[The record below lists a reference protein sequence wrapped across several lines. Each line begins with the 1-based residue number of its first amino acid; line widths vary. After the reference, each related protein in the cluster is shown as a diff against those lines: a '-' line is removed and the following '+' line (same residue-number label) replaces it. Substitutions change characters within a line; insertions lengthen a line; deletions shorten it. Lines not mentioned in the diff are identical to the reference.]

1 MEKNTYMV
9 YRIDLKNGKVSET
22 GNEFEYAFDAQKECD
37 LINETQILSGNIQYM
52 FYYRIYN
59 CFAPFKT
66 QEQLQKEASL
76 ALDAFNKRINGLK
89 ALSMVARK
97 SILQGELNK
106 EEEAV

>member
-9 YRIDLKNGKVSET
+9 YRINLETGKVSET
-22 GNEFEYAFDAQKECD
+22 GKEFEYAFDAQKECD
-37 LINETQILSGNIQYM
+37 LVNETQILTGNIQYM

-66 QEQLQKEASL
+66 QEQLQKEARLSL
-76 ALDAFNKRINGLK
+76 DTFNKRINGLK
-89 ALSMVARK
+89 AMSLVATK
-97 SILQGELNK
+97 SLLKGGLK